1 MNPDMLSGAD
11 WQAESEAFLAKLD
24 ALEGVRLPAERRY
37 ANRQNTGPREINSD
51 LLNKIRATLSSGG
64 RESL

>member
-11 WQAESEAFLAKLD
+11 WQAESEAFLAKLG

-51 LLNKIRATLSSGG
+51 LLEKIRATLSPG
-64 RESL
+64 